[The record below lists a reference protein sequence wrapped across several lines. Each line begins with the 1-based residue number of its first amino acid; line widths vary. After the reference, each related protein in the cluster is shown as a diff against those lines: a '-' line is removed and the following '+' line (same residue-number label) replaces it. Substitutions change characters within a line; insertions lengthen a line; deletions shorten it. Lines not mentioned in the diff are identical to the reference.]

1 MEPERR
7 LFLSA
12 PLSGPRAQHF
22 SSVVCG
28 HSWLH
33 RAVESDAYC
42 GSVPPALPLALP
54 GRAGRTCGACV
65 RTRSPVGGVLPLL
78 APCRRKDG
86 KWQLAGGARGR
97 GPPHGRNSAR
107 AAPASPE
114 ESRKRPLLTAHAL
127 FLSGRPHSNGPIRGP
142 VRLDPHRAVPNLAC
156 TGPGGA
162 RAPGNNVRRAPSTAE
177 PSSKHRKFDEHV
189 FSTFV

>member
-1 MEPERR
+1 VATVRSRQKRRVAGVARRQLWMEPERR

-86 KWQLAGGARGR
+86 SWQEGLAV
-97 GPPHGRNSAR
+97 
-107 AAPASPE
+107 AAPRTGETVHGLPQPAQGKAESDLSSQPTHCFSPAGHTATGQ
-114 ESRKRPLLTAHAL
+114 SAGLSAWIRIALYRILLAQGQA
-127 FLSGRPHSNGPIRGP
+127 GRE
-142 VRLDPHRAVPNLAC
+142 
-156 TGPGGA
+156 
-162 RAPGNNVRRAPSTAE
+162 RRATM
-177 PSSKHRKFDEHV
+177 
-189 FSTFV
+189 

>member
-1 MEPERR
+1 LAPSCRR
-7 LFLSA
+7 IRRVLWQCTTGPPPRA
-12 PLSGPRAQHF
+12 PGPRRENLRR
-22 SSVVCG
+22 VCTNEITG
-28 HSWLH
+28 WGCS
-33 RAVESDAYC
+33 AFAC
-42 GSVPPALPLALP
+42 ALPQE
-54 GRAGRTCGACV
+54 R
-65 RTRSPVGGVLPLL
+65 
-78 APCRRKDG
+78 
-86 KWQLAGGARGR
+86 WQLAGGARGR
-97 GPPHGRNSAR
+97 GPPHWRNSAR
-107 AAPASPE
+107 AAPASPR